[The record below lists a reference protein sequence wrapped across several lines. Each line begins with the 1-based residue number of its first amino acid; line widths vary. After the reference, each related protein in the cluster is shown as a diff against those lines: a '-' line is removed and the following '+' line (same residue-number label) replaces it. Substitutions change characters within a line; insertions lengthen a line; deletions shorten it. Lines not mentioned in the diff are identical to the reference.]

1 MRYMVKTKNIFAAL
15 SMIGFLASVSSS
27 ATAAEPIHA
36 SEIRAAA
43 QKAVT
48 RGDHET
54 VAKFYE
60 DAAAQIQAKAKDQQ
74 DLLEHYENK
83 SYLYGRQAQD
93 LQSHASAQVR
103 EYERAVE
110 ANIKEARLHHQ
121 MALKADENHAA
132 SSPQR
137 LSAIGE

>member
-1 MRYMVKTKNIFAAL
+1 MKTRNIFSAL

-27 ATAAEPIHA
+27 VIAAEPVDTP
-36 SEIRAAA
+36 EIRAAA

-48 RGDHET
+48 RSDHEAI
-54 VAKFYE
+54 AKFYE
-60 DAAAQIQAKAKDQQ
+60 DAATQIKAKAKEQRE
-74 DLLEHYENK
+74 LLEQYENK

-132 SSPQR
+132 ANQQK
-137 LSAIGE
+137 LSAVSR

>member
-1 MRYMVKTKNIFAAL
+1 MRTKNIFAAL

-27 ATAAEPIHA
+27 AIAAEPVDTP
-36 SEIRAAA
+36 EIRAAA

-60 DAAAQIQAKAKDQQ
+60 DAATQIQAKAKQQ
-74 DLLEHYENK
+74 QELLEQYENK

-103 EYERAVE
+103 EYEQAVE

-132 SSPQR
+132 SSSQR
-137 LSAIGE
+137 LSSIGR

>member
-1 MRYMVKTKNIFAAL
+1 MMKTTNIFAAL
-15 SMIGFLASVSSS
+15 SMISFLGSVSLS
-27 ATAAEPIHA
+27 AIAAEPVDTP
-36 SEIRAAA
+36 EIRAAA

-48 RGDHET
+48 RDDHET

-60 DAAAQIQAKAKDQQ
+60 DAATQIQAKAK
-74 DLLEHYENK
+74 
-83 SYLYGRQAQD
+83 D

-103 EYERAVE
+103 EYEQAVE

-137 LSAIGE
+137 LSAIGQ